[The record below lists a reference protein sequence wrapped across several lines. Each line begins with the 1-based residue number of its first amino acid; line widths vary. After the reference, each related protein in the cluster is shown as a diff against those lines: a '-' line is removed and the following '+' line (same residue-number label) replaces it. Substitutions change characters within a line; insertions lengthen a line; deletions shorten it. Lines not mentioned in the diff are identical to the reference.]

1 MKELI
6 KEIED
11 IRMELVHTNDHLH
24 SLSLRIK
31 SFDKDWFES
40 SCDTNIVFGL
50 NGHKEHVD
58 GKLHQLML
66 VIEKLNQGVMN
77 NDN

>member
-11 IRMELVHTNDHLH
+11 IRVELTHTNYHLH
-24 SLSLRIK
+24 NLASRVK
-31 SFDKDWFES
+31 SFDKNWFES

-50 NGHKEHVD
+50 IGHKEHVD
-58 GKLHQLML
+58 GKLHQLKL
-66 VIEKLNQGVMN
+66 AIEKLNQG
-77 NDN
+77 DSK